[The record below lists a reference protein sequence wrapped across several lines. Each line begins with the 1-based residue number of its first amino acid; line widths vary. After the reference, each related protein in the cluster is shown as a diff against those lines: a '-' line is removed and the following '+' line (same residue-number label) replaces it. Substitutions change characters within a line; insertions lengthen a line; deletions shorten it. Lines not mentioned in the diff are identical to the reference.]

1 MAIVIDA
8 PKLLPIRITAL
19 TPKDVKNDYVYTY
32 NAEIDVTAQLH
43 SGTTGF
49 VAKQY
54 DGRDVKV
61 GDYIATTSQGRIL
74 KIASITNTGPTRVV
88 CVLMDEDQMN
98 AAVDPTQFGESSID
112 KDDGILFAV
121 KEGKPFIFPLPDVLP
136 GGLTNEFATQIFSR
150 FNYVSKARNIN
161 VEQQPHTFEIGE
173 TVLLTDNGWIP
184 ATTNPTG
191 VVVKTDDDSF
201 GVRLFGDKT
210 AVSLPG
216 DVGDVYYWD
225 DIDRMLTKTP
235 SSVNAVKLFQKID
248 SNEALLLGGV
258 GGGSGGSGG
267 GGAFS
272 GAFNDLTNV
281 PSTLAGYGITDAVLT
296 PANYTDLTNK
306 PNIPTDISDLT
317 DSTNLLSSGSN
328 FDGDYNSLT
337 NKPVLFSGNWSDIT
351 GTPALFTGNYND
363 LYNKPTI
370 PADLGDLTNNA
381 GYLKTITSSHVVTA
395 LGYTPQN
402 AATAF
407 GGSYTD
413 LTNKP
418 TDISDFTDNNG
429 LLGGG
434 GGATTIAALTDVD
447 TSGATAGQ
455 VLKYDGTKWVAA
467 ADATTGGG
475 GTDADTLDGFNST
488 YFLDYDNFTNTPTIP
503 ADITDLTDTTSL
515 LTHPT
520 YNITDDTT
528 LENVGLGDSTF
539 SNVTSATRGVA
550 LGRYALW
557 QLTEGSYNTGVGA
570 GALYS
575 TTTGQSNTGIGTGAL
590 DQNVSGNSNTALGVD
605 AGDTVT
611 GSGNVLLGFEAGKTQ
626 TAISNKLYIAN
637 STTNNLITGD
647 FSAGTV
653 TFNDAFTFPST
664 DGTANQI
671 LETDGAGNLSWV
683 NNSGGGGG
691 ATALG
696 GLNDVVSTAPTNGQV
711 LKWDSTNNTW
721 APADDATAG
730 IGGSSY
736 ATESYVDQKLVER
749 GMHFSGDYND
759 LTNAPTLFSG
769 NFTDLNGK
777 PTTIA
782 GYGITDVPASLVD
795 LAIQDGNA
803 GQVLT
808 TDGAGNFTFTSA
820 GAFNGDYNSL
830 INKPNLFSGDYNDL
844 ANKPYIPSI
853 AGLASTNYVDQKADY
868 GGDKNFLN
876 NVEFRDKIKQ
886 KASTANTTGERE
898 SLVMAIETTDDVE
911 TEVLFSDNTK
921 IEIADGTTAMVEMH
935 IVGSSSIGQ
944 YGVKLQAI
952 VHRAG
957 TNVFIIGSPARETLA
972 EYSTWTADLDV
983 NTTSLKVTVT
993 GSAAT
998 TVDWTVFTN
1007 IFSVIR

>member
-19 TPKDVKNDYVYTY
+19 TPKDVKNEYVYTY

-74 KIASITNTGPTRVV
+74 KISSITNTGPTRVV

-98 AAVDPTQFGESSID
+98 ASVDPTQFGESSID
-112 KDDGILFAV
+112 KDDGILFAI
-121 KEGKPFIFPLPDVLP
+121 KEGKPFIFPLPGVLP
-136 GGLTNEFATQIFSR
+136 GGLTKDFATQIFSR

-161 VEQQPHTFEIGE
+161 VEQQPHTFELGE
-173 TVLLTDNGWIP
+173 TVLLTDSGWIA

-191 VVVKTDDDSF
+191 VVVKADDDSF

-235 SSVNAVKLFQKID
+235 TSVNAVKLFQKID
-248 SNEALLLGGV
+248 SDEALLLGDVRGT
-258 GGGSGGSGG
+258 GGAGGGG

-306 PNIPTDISDLT
+306 PSIPTDVSDLT
-317 DSTNLLSSGSN
+317 DTTNLLSSGGA
-328 FDGDYNSLT
+328 FDGDYNNLT

-407 GGSYTD
+407 GGSYKD

-418 TDISDFTDNNG
+418 TIPADVSDLTDSNG

-434 GGATTIAALTDVD
+434 GATTLGALTDVD
-447 TSGATAGQ
+447 TTGATAGQ
-455 VLKYDGTKWVAA
+455 VLKFDGTEWVAA

-475 GTDADTLDGFNST
+475 GADADTLDGQDST
-488 YFLDYDNFTNTPTIP
+488 YYLDYANLTNKPTLFNGAYSSLSGLP
-503 ADITDLTDTTSL
+503 TMYTNAD
-515 LTHPT
+515 
-520 YNITDDTT
+520 
-528 LENVGLGDSTF
+528 
-539 SNVTSATRGVA
+539 
-550 LGRYALW
+550 
-557 QLTEGSYNTGVGA
+557 
-570 GALYS
+570 
-575 TTTGQSNTGIGTGAL
+575 
-590 DQNVSGNSNTALGVD
+590 VD
-605 AGDTVT
+605 AHLNQTNPT
-611 GSGNVLLGFEAGKTQ
+611 SGYV
-626 TAISNKLYIAN
+626 
-637 STTNNLITGD
+637 
-647 FSAGTV
+647 
-653 TFNDAFTFPST
+653 
-664 DGTANQI
+664 
-671 LETDGAGNLSWV
+671 LSWNGSDYTWV
-683 NNSGGGGG
+683 ANAGGGGGGG

-696 GLNDVVSTAPTNGQV
+696 GLTDVVGTAPTNGQV
-711 LKWDSTNNTW
+711 LKWDSGNNTW

-749 GMHFSGDYND
+749 GNHFSGDYND
-759 LTNAPTLFSG
+759 LTNLPTLFSG

-777 PTTIA
+777 PTTVA
-782 GYGITDVPASLVD
+782 GYGITDVPAALTD
-795 LAIQDGNA
+795 LAIADGNS

-830 INKPNLFSGDYNDL
+830 VNRPSLFSGNYLDL
-844 ANKPYIPSI
+844 TNKPYIPSI

-868 GGDKNFLN
+868 GGDKNFLD

-886 KASTANTTGERE
+886 KASTADTTGERE
-898 SLVMAIETTDDVE
+898 SLVMAIQTADDVE

-972 EYSTWTADLDV
+972 EYSTWTADLNV

>member
-32 NAEIDVTAQLH
+32 DAEIDVTSQLH

-74 KIASITNTGPTRVV
+74 KISSITNTGPTRVV
-88 CVLMDEDQMN
+88 CVLIDEDQMN
-98 AAVDPTQFGESSID
+98 ASVDPTQFGESSID
-112 KDDGILFAV
+112 KDDGILFAI
-121 KEGKPFIFPLPDVLP
+121 KEGKPFIFPLPTILP
-136 GGLTNEFATQIFSR
+136 GGLTKDFATQIFSR

-173 TVLLTDNGWIP
+173 TVLLTDTGWIP

-191 VVVKTDDDSF
+191 VVVKADDDSF

-235 SSVNAVKLFQKID
+235 TSANAVKLFQKID
-248 SNEALLLGGV
+248 SNEALLLGDVRGT
-258 GGGSGGSGG
+258 GGAGGGG

-272 GAFNDLTNV
+272 GAFNDLTNL
-281 PSTLAGYGITDAVLT
+281 PSTLAGYGITDAVLS
-296 PANYTDLTNK
+296 PANYTELTNK
-306 PNIPTDISDLT
+306 PNIPTDVSDLT
-317 DSTNLLSSGSN
+317 DTTNLLSSGSN

-351 GTPALFTGNYND
+351 GTPALFSGNYND
-363 LYNKPTI
+363 LYNRPTI
-370 PADLGDLTNNA
+370 PQDLGDLTNNA

-418 TDISDFTDNNG
+418 TIPADVSDLTDSNG

-434 GGATTIAALTDVD
+434 GGGATTLAALTDVD
-447 TSGATAGQ
+447 TTGATAGQ
-455 VLKYDGTKWVAA
+455 VLKFDGTEWVAA

-475 GTDADTLDGFNST
+475 GTDADTLDGFDST
-488 YFLDYDNFTNTPTIP
+488 HYLDYANLTNKPTLFNGQYSSLTGLPTIP
-503 ADITDLTDTTSL
+503 TDLSDLTDTTNL
-515 LTHPT
+515 L
-520 YNITDDTT
+520 
-528 LENVGLGDSTF
+528 V
-539 SNVTSATRGVA
+539 SAYTNSDVDA
-550 LGRYALW
+550 HL
-557 QLTEGSYNTGVGA
+557 NT
-570 GALYS
+570 
-575 TTTGQSNTGIGTGAL
+575 
-590 DQNVSGNSNTALGVD
+590 NTAANNQVLSWN
-605 AGDTVT
+605 
-611 GSGNVLLGFEAGKTQ
+611 GSDYT
-626 TAISNKLYIAN
+626 
-637 STTNNLITGD
+637 
-647 FSAGTV
+647 
-653 TFNDAFTFPST
+653 
-664 DGTANQI
+664 
-671 LETDGAGNLSWV
+671 WV

-696 GLNDVVSTAPTNGQV
+696 GLSDVVSTSPTNGQV
-711 LKWDSTNNTW
+711 LKWDDANSTW

-736 ATESYVDQKLVER
+736 ATEAYVDQKLVER
-749 GMHFSGDYND
+749 GDHFSGDYND
-759 LTNAPTLFSG
+759 LTNTPTLFSG

-782 GYGITDVPASLVD
+782 GYGITDVPQSLVD
-795 LAIQDGNA
+795 LAIADGNA

-830 INKPNLFSGDYNDL
+830 INKPNLFSGSYNDL
-844 ANKPYIPSI
+844 SNKPYIPSI

-868 GGDKNFLN
+868 GGDKNFLDS
-876 NVEFRDKIKQ
+876 VEFRDKIKQ

>member
-32 NAEIDVTAQLH
+32 NAELDVTAQLH

-74 KIASITNTGPTRVV
+74 KISSITNTGPTRVV
-88 CVLMDEDQMN
+88 CVLLDEDQMN
-98 AAVDPTQFGESSID
+98 ASVDPTQFGESSID
-112 KDDGILFAV
+112 KDDGILFAI
-121 KEGKPFIFPLPDVLP
+121 KEGKPFIFPLPGVLP
-136 GGLTNEFATQIFSR
+136 GGLTKDFATQIFSR

-161 VEQQPHTFEIGE
+161 VEQQPHTFKLGE
-173 TVLLTDNGWIP
+173 TVLLTDSGWIA

-191 VVVKTDDDSF
+191 VVVKADDDSF

-235 SSVNAVKLFQKID
+235 TSVNAVKLFQKID
-248 SNEALLLGGV
+248 ADEALLLGDVRGT
-258 GGGSGGSGG
+258 GGGGGGG

-306 PNIPTDISDLT
+306 PSIPTDVSDLT
-317 DSTNLLSSGSN
+317 DTTNLLSSGGA
-328 FDGDYNSLT
+328 FDGDYNNLT

-418 TDISDFTDNNG
+418 TIPADVSDLTDSNG

-434 GGATTIAALTDVD
+434 GATTLGALTDVD
-447 TSGATAGQ
+447 TTGATAGQ
-455 VLKYDGTKWVAA
+455 VLKFDGTEWVAA

-475 GTDADTLDGFNST
+475 GADADTLDGQDST
-488 YFLDYDNFTNTPTIP
+488 YYLDYANLTNKPTLFNGAYSSLSGLP
-503 ADITDLTDTTSL
+503 TMYTNAD
-515 LTHPT
+515 
-520 YNITDDTT
+520 
-528 LENVGLGDSTF
+528 
-539 SNVTSATRGVA
+539 
-550 LGRYALW
+550 
-557 QLTEGSYNTGVGA
+557 
-570 GALYS
+570 
-575 TTTGQSNTGIGTGAL
+575 
-590 DQNVSGNSNTALGVD
+590 VD
-605 AGDTVT
+605 AHLNQTNPT
-611 GSGNVLLGFEAGKTQ
+611 SGYV
-626 TAISNKLYIAN
+626 
-637 STTNNLITGD
+637 
-647 FSAGTV
+647 
-653 TFNDAFTFPST
+653 
-664 DGTANQI
+664 
-671 LETDGAGNLSWV
+671 LSWNGSDYTWV
-683 NNSGGGGG
+683 ANAGGGGGGG

-696 GLNDVVSTAPTNGQV
+696 GLTDVVGTAPTNGQV
-711 LKWDSTNNTW
+711 LKWDSGNNTW

-749 GMHFSGDYND
+749 GNHFSGDYND
-759 LTNAPTLFSG
+759 LTNLPTLFSG

-777 PTTIA
+777 PTTVA
-782 GYGITDVPASLVD
+782 GYGITDVPAALTD
-795 LAIQDGNA
+795 LAIADGNS

-830 INKPNLFSGDYNDL
+830 VNRPSLFSGNYLDL
-844 ANKPYIPSI
+844 TNKPYIPSI

-868 GGDKNFLN
+868 GGDKNFLD

-886 KASTANTTGERE
+886 KASTADTTGERE
-898 SLVMAIETTDDVE
+898 SLVMAIQTSDDTE

-957 TNVFIIGSPARETLA
+957 PNVFIIGSPARETLA
-972 EYSTWTADLDV
+972 EYSTWTADLGV

-998 TVDWTVFTN
+998 TVDWTVFTS

>member
-1 MAIVIDA
+1 
-8 PKLLPIRITAL
+8 
-19 TPKDVKNDYVYTY
+19 
-32 NAEIDVTAQLH
+32 
-43 SGTTGF
+43 
-49 VAKQY
+49 
-54 DGRDVKV
+54 
-61 GDYIATTSQGRIL
+61 
-74 KIASITNTGPTRVV
+74 
-88 CVLMDEDQMN
+88 MN

-112 KDDGILFAV
+112 KDNGILFAV

-136 GGLTNEFATQIFSR
+136 GGLTNEFAIQIFSR

-161 VEQQPHTFEIGE
+161 VEQQPHTFEVGE
-173 TVLLTDNGWIP
+173 TVLLTDTGWIP

-210 AVSLPG
+210 TVQLPG

-225 DIDRMLTKTP
+225 EVDRMLTKTP
-235 SSVNAVKLFQKID
+235 TSQNAVKLFQKID

-258 GGGSGGSGG
+258 GGGSGG
-267 GGAFS
+267 GGAGNFS
-272 GAFNDLTNV
+272 GAFNDLTNL
-281 PSTLAGYGITDAVLT
+281 PSTLAGYGITDAVIS
-296 PANYTDLTNK
+296 PADYGQLTNR
-306 PNIPTDISDLT
+306 PNIPTDISDLA

-328 FDGDYNSLT
+328 FDGDYNNLT
-337 NKPVLFSGNWSDIT
+337 NKPTLFSGNWSDIT

-370 PADLGDLTNNA
+370 PQDLGDLTNNA
-381 GYLKTITSSHVVTA
+381 GYLKTITSSNVTTA

-418 TDISDFTDNNG
+418 NIPADVSDLTDSNG

-434 GGATTIAALTDVD
+434 GGATTIDALTDVD
-447 TSGATAGQ
+447 VSGASAGQ
-455 VLKYDGTKWVAA
+455 VLKYDGSKWVPA
-467 ADATTGGG
+467 ADSTTGGG

-488 YFLDYDNFTNTPTIP
+488 YFLDYTNFTNTPTIP
-503 ADITDLTDTTSL
+503 TDVSDLTDTTNL
-515 LTHPT
+515 L
-520 YNITDDTT
+520 
-528 LENVGLGDSTF
+528 
-539 SNVTSATRGVA
+539 
-550 LGRYALW
+550 
-557 QLTEGSYNTGVGA
+557 
-570 GALYS
+570 
-575 TTTGQSNTGIGTGAL
+575 
-590 DQNVSGNSNTALGVD
+590 SG
-605 AGDTVT
+605 
-611 GSGNVLLGFEAGKTQ
+611 
-626 TAISNKLYIAN
+626 
-637 STTNNLITGD
+637 
-647 FSAGTV
+647 
-653 TFNDAFTFPST
+653 
-664 DGTANQI
+664 
-671 LETDGAGNLSWV
+671 
-683 NNSGGGGG
+683 GGGGG

-696 GLNDVVSTAPTNGQV
+696 GLTDVVNTAPTNGQV
-711 LKWDSTNNTW
+711 LKWDSANSTW

-736 ATESYVDQKLVER
+736 ATEAYVDQKLVER
-749 GMHFSGDYND
+749 GPHFSGDYND
-759 LTNAPTLFSG
+759 LTNTPTLFSG

-795 LAIQDGNA
+795 LAIADGNA

-808 TDGAGNFTFTSA
+808 TDGNGNFTFTSA
-820 GAFNGDYNSL
+820 GAFNGDYNAL

-844 ANKPYIPSI
+844 ANRPYIPSI

-972 EYSTWTADLDV
+972 EYSTWNADLDV

>member
-74 KIASITNTGPTRVV
+74 KISSITNTGPTRVV

-98 AAVDPTQFGESSID
+98 ASVDPTQFGESSID
-112 KDDGILFAV
+112 KDDGILFAI
-121 KEGKPFIFPLPDVLP
+121 KEGKPFIFPLPGVLP
-136 GGLTNEFATQIFSR
+136 GGLTRDFATQIFSR

-161 VEQQPHTFEIGE
+161 VEQQPHTFELGE
-173 TVLLTDNGWIP
+173 TVLLTDSGWIA

-191 VVVKTDDDSF
+191 VVVKADDDSF

-235 SSVNAVKLFQKID
+235 TSANAVKLFQKID
-248 SNEALLLGGV
+248 SDEALLLGDVRGT
-258 GGGSGGSGG
+258 GGAGGGG

-306 PNIPTDISDLT
+306 PSIPTDVSDLT
-317 DSTNLLSSGSN
+317 DTGSLLGGGGTPFSGVYA
-328 FDGDYNSLT
+328 DLT
-337 NKPVLFSGNWSDIT
+337 SKPVLFSGNYNDLASK
-351 GTPALFTGNYND
+351 PVLFTGNYND

-381 GYLKTITSSHVVTA
+381 GYLKTITSSHIVTA

-407 GGSYTD
+407 GGSYTN

-418 TDISDFTDNNG
+418 TIPADVSDLTDSNG

-434 GGATTIAALTDVD
+434 GATTLGALTDVD
-447 TSGATAGQ
+447 TTGATAGQ
-455 VLKYDGTKWVAA
+455 VLKFDGAEWVAA

-475 GTDADTLDGFNST
+475 GTDADTLDGFDSS
-488 YFLDYDNFTNTPTIP
+488 YYLDYANLTNKPTLFYGYYTNLTNKPTLFDGQYSSLTGLPTIP
-503 ADITDLTDTTSL
+503 SAYTNAD
-515 LTHPT
+515 
-520 YNITDDTT
+520 
-528 LENVGLGDSTF
+528 
-539 SNVTSATRGVA
+539 
-550 LGRYALW
+550 
-557 QLTEGSYNTGVGA
+557 
-570 GALYS
+570 
-575 TTTGQSNTGIGTGAL
+575 
-590 DQNVSGNSNTALGVD
+590 VD
-605 AGDTVT
+605 AHLNQTNPT
-611 GSGNVLLGFEAGKTQ
+611 SGYV
-626 TAISNKLYIAN
+626 
-637 STTNNLITGD
+637 
-647 FSAGTV
+647 
-653 TFNDAFTFPST
+653 
-664 DGTANQI
+664 
-671 LETDGAGNLSWV
+671 LSWNGSDYTWV
-683 NNSGGGGG
+683 ANAGGGGGG
-691 ATALG
+691 ATALS
-696 GLNDVVSTAPTNGQV
+696 GLTDVVSTAPTNGQV
-711 LKWDSTNNTW
+711 LKWDNANNTW

-759 LTNAPTLFSG
+759 LTNSPTLFSG

-782 GYGITDVPASLVD
+782 GYGITDVPQSLID
-795 LAIQDGNA
+795 LAIADGNA

-830 INKPNLFSGDYNDL
+830 INRPSLFSGNYLDL
-844 ANKPYIPSI
+844 SNKPYIPSI
-853 AGLASTNYVDQKADY
+853 AGLASTNYVDTKADY

-886 KASTANTTGERE
+886 KASTADTTGERE
-898 SLVMAIETTDDVE
+898 SLVMAIQTADDVE

>member
-54 DGRDVKV
+54 DGRDVRV

-210 AVSLPG
+210 AVQLPG

-225 DIDRMLTKTP
+225 EVDRMLTKTP
-235 SSVNAVKLFQKID
+235 SSANAVKLFQKID

-258 GGGSGGSGG
+258 GGGSGGG
-267 GGAFS
+267 GGAGNFS
-272 GAFNDLTNV
+272 GAFNDLTNL

-296 PANYTDLTNK
+296 PANYTELTNK
-306 PNIPTDISDLT
+306 PNIPTDVSDLT
-317 DSTNLLSSGSN
+317 DSSNLLSSGGN
-328 FDGDYNSLT
+328 FDGDYNNLT

-370 PADLGDLTNNA
+370 PQDLGDLTNNA
-381 GYLKTITSSHVVTA
+381 GYLKTITSSHVVSA
-395 LGYTPQN
+395 LGFTPQN

-418 TDISDFTDNNG
+418 TIPADVSDLTDSNG

-434 GGATTIAALTDVD
+434 GGGATTLDALTDVD
-447 TSGATAGQ
+447 TTGATAGQ

-475 GTDADTLDGFNST
+475 GTDADTLDGFDST
-488 YFLDYDNFTNTPTIP
+488 YYLDYANFTNKPTLFDGQYSSLTGLPTIP
-503 ADITDLTDTTSL
+503 TDLSDLTDTTNL
-515 LTHPT
+515 L
-520 YNITDDTT
+520 
-528 LENVGLGDSTF
+528 
-539 SNVTSATRGVA
+539 
-550 LGRYALW
+550 
-557 QLTEGSYNTGVGA
+557 
-570 GALYS
+570 
-575 TTTGQSNTGIGTGAL
+575 
-590 DQNVSGNSNTALGVD
+590 VSGYTDSDVDAHLNTNTAANNQVLSWN
-605 AGDTVT
+605 
-611 GSGNVLLGFEAGKTQ
+611 GSDYT
-626 TAISNKLYIAN
+626 
-637 STTNNLITGD
+637 
-647 FSAGTV
+647 
-653 TFNDAFTFPST
+653 
-664 DGTANQI
+664 
-671 LETDGAGNLSWV
+671 WV

-711 LKWDSTNNTW
+711 LKWDSANSTW

-795 LAIQDGNA
+795 LAIADGNA

-868 GGDKNFLN
+868 GGNKNFLN

-935 IVGSSSIGQ
+935 IIGSSSIGQ
-944 YGVKLQAI
+944 FGVKLQAI

-957 TNVFIIGSPARETLA
+957 TNVFIIGGVPRETLA

>member
-8 PKLLPIRITAL
+8 PKLLPIRITTL

-54 DGRDVKV
+54 DGRDVNV

-173 TVLLTDNGWIP
+173 TVLLTDTGWIP

-191 VVVKTDDDSF
+191 VVVKSDDDSF

-210 AVSLPG
+210 AVQLPG

-225 DIDRMLTKTP
+225 EVDRMLTKTP
-235 SSVNAVKLFQKID
+235 TSANAVKLFQKID

-258 GGGSGGSGG
+258 GGGSGGGG
-267 GGAFS
+267 VGNFS
-272 GAFNDLTNV
+272 GAFNDLTNL
-281 PSTLAGYGITDAVLT
+281 PSTLAGYGITDAVLS
-296 PANYTDLTNK
+296 PANYTELTNK
-306 PNIPTDISDLT
+306 PNIPTDVSDLT
-317 DSTNLLSSGSN
+317 DSTNLLSSGGN
-328 FDGDYNSLT
+328 FDGDYNNLT
-337 NKPVLFSGNWSDIT
+337 NKPALFSGNWSDIT

-381 GYLKTITSSHVVTA
+381 GYLKTITSSHVVSA

-407 GGSYTD
+407 SGSYTD

-429 LLGGG
+429 LLGSG
-434 GGATTIAALTDVD
+434 GGATTLGALTDVD

-455 VLKYDGTKWVAA
+455 VLKFDGTEWVAA
-467 ADATTGGG
+467 NDATTGGS
-475 GTDADTLDGFNST
+475 GTDADTLDGFDSS
-488 YFLDYDNFTNTPTIP
+488 YYLDYANFTNTPTIP
-503 ADITDLTDTTSL
+503 TDVSDLTDTTNL
-515 LTHPT
+515 L
-520 YNITDDTT
+520 
-528 LENVGLGDSTF
+528 S
-539 SNVTSATRGVA
+539 
-550 LGRYALW
+550 
-557 QLTEGSYNTGVGA
+557 
-570 GALYS
+570 
-575 TTTGQSNTGIGTGAL
+575 
-590 DQNVSGNSNTALGVD
+590 
-605 AGDTVT
+605 
-611 GSGNVLLGFEAGKTQ
+611 
-626 TAISNKLYIAN
+626 
-637 STTNNLITGD
+637 
-647 FSAGTV
+647 
-653 TFNDAFTFPST
+653 
-664 DGTANQI
+664 
-671 LETDGAGNLSWV
+671 
-683 NNSGGGGG
+683 GGGG

-696 GLNDVVSTAPTNGQV
+696 GLTDVVNTAPTNGQV

-736 ATESYVDQKLVER
+736 ATEAYVDQKLVER
-749 GMHFSGDYND
+749 GHHFSGDYND
-759 LTNAPTLFSG
+759 LTNSPTLFSG
-769 NFTDLNGK
+769 NFADLNGK

-795 LAIQDGNA
+795 LAIADGNA

-808 TDGAGNFTFTSA
+808 TDGNGNFTFTSA
-820 GAFNGDYNSL
+820 GAFNGDYNAL

-844 ANKPYIPSI
+844 SNKPYIPSI

-868 GGDKNFLN
+868 GGDKNFLDS
-876 NVEFRDKIKQ
+876 VEFRDKIKQ

-935 IVGSSSIGQ
+935 IIGSSSIGQ
-944 YGVKLQAI
+944 FGVKLQAI

-957 TNVFIIGSPARETLA
+957 TNVFIIGGVARETLA

>member
-54 DGRDVKV
+54 DGRDVRV

-150 FNYVSKARNIN
+150 FNYVSKERNIN

-210 AVSLPG
+210 AVQLPG

-225 DIDRMLTKTP
+225 EVDRMLTKTP
-235 SSVNAVKLFQKID
+235 SSANAVKLFQKID

-258 GGGSGGSGG
+258 GGGSGGGG
-267 GGAFS
+267 GVGNFS
-272 GAFNDLTNV
+272 GAFNDLTNL
-281 PSTLAGYGITDAVLT
+281 PSTLSGYGITDAVLT
-296 PANYTDLTNK
+296 PANYTELTNK
-306 PNIPTDISDLT
+306 PNIPTDVSDLT
-317 DSTNLLSSGSN
+317 DSSNLLSSGGN
-328 FDGDYNSLT
+328 FDGDYNNLT

-370 PADLGDLTNNA
+370 PQDLGDLTNNA
-381 GYLKTITSSHVVTA
+381 GYLKTITSSHVVSA
-395 LGYTPQN
+395 LGFTPQN

-418 TDISDFTDNNG
+418 TIPADVSDLTDSNG

-434 GGATTIAALTDVD
+434 GGGATTLDALTDVD
-447 TSGATAGQ
+447 TTGATAGQ

-475 GTDADTLDGFNST
+475 GTDADTLDGFDST
-488 YFLDYDNFTNTPTIP
+488 YYLDYANFTNKPTLFSGVYSDLTGIPTIP
-503 ADITDLTDTTSL
+503 TDLSDLTDTTNL
-515 LTHPT
+515 L
-520 YNITDDTT
+520 
-528 LENVGLGDSTF
+528 
-539 SNVTSATRGVA
+539 
-550 LGRYALW
+550 
-557 QLTEGSYNTGVGA
+557 
-570 GALYS
+570 
-575 TTTGQSNTGIGTGAL
+575 
-590 DQNVSGNSNTALGVD
+590 VSGYTNSDVDAHLNTNTAANNQVLSWN
-605 AGDTVT
+605 
-611 GSGNVLLGFEAGKTQ
+611 GSDYT
-626 TAISNKLYIAN
+626 
-637 STTNNLITGD
+637 
-647 FSAGTV
+647 
-653 TFNDAFTFPST
+653 
-664 DGTANQI
+664 
-671 LETDGAGNLSWV
+671 WV

-749 GMHFSGDYND
+749 GNHFSGDYND

-795 LAIQDGNA
+795 LAIADGNA

-853 AGLASTNYVDQKADY
+853 AGLATTNYVDQKADY
-868 GGDKNFLN
+868 GGNKNFLN

-935 IVGSSSIGQ
+935 IIGSSSIGQ
-944 YGVKLQAI
+944 FGVKLQAI

-957 TNVFIIGSPARETLA
+957 TNVFIIGGVARETLA

>member
-1 MAIVIDA
+1 
-8 PKLLPIRITAL
+8 
-19 TPKDVKNDYVYTY
+19 
-32 NAEIDVTAQLH
+32 
-43 SGTTGF
+43 
-49 VAKQY
+49 
-54 DGRDVKV
+54 
-61 GDYIATTSQGRIL
+61 
-74 KIASITNTGPTRVV
+74 
-88 CVLMDEDQMN
+88 
-98 AAVDPTQFGESSID
+98 
-112 KDDGILFAV
+112 
-121 KEGKPFIFPLPDVLP
+121 
-136 GGLTNEFATQIFSR
+136 
-150 FNYVSKARNIN
+150 
-161 VEQQPHTFEIGE
+161 
-173 TVLLTDNGWIP
+173 
-184 ATTNPTG
+184 
-191 VVVKTDDDSF
+191 
-201 GVRLFGDKT
+201 
-210 AVSLPG
+210 
-216 DVGDVYYWD
+216 
-225 DIDRMLTKTP
+225 ML
-235 SSVNAVKLFQKID
+235 
-248 SNEALLLGGV
+248 
-258 GGGSGGSGG
+258 GG
-267 GGAFS
+267 GGTPFS
-272 GAFNDLTNV
+272 GVYADLT
-281 PSTLAGYGITDAVLT
+281 S
-296 PANYTDLTNK
+296 
-306 PNIPTDISDLT
+306 
-317 DSTNLLSSGSN
+317 
-328 FDGDYNSLT
+328 
-337 NKPVLFSGNWSDIT
+337 KPVLFSGNYNDLASK
-351 GTPALFTGNYND
+351 PVLFTGNYND

-418 TDISDFTDNNG
+418 NIPADVSDLTDSNG

-434 GGATTIAALTDVD
+434 GATTLGALTDVD
-447 TSGATAGQ
+447 TTGATAGQ
-455 VLKYDGTKWVAA
+455 VLKFDGTEWVAA

-475 GTDADTLDGFNST
+475 GTDADTLDGFDSS
-488 YFLDYDNFTNTPTIP
+488 YYLDYANLTNKPTLFDGDYTNLTNKPTLFDGQYSSLTGLPTIP
-503 ADITDLTDTTSL
+503 SAYTNAD
-515 LTHPT
+515 
-520 YNITDDTT
+520 
-528 LENVGLGDSTF
+528 
-539 SNVTSATRGVA
+539 
-550 LGRYALW
+550 
-557 QLTEGSYNTGVGA
+557 
-570 GALYS
+570 
-575 TTTGQSNTGIGTGAL
+575 
-590 DQNVSGNSNTALGVD
+590 VD
-605 AGDTVT
+605 AHLNQTNPT
-611 GSGNVLLGFEAGKTQ
+611 SGYV
-626 TAISNKLYIAN
+626 
-637 STTNNLITGD
+637 
-647 FSAGTV
+647 
-653 TFNDAFTFPST
+653 
-664 DGTANQI
+664 
-671 LETDGAGNLSWV
+671 LSWNGSDYTWV
-683 NNSGGGGG
+683 ANASGGGGGG
-691 ATALG
+691 ATALS
-696 GLNDVVSTAPTNGQV
+696 GLTDVVSTAPTNGQV
-711 LKWDSTNNTW
+711 LKWDNANNTW

-759 LTNAPTLFSG
+759 LTNSPTLFSG

-782 GYGITDVPASLVD
+782 GYGITDVPQSLID
-795 LAIQDGNA
+795 LAIADGNA

-830 INKPNLFSGDYNDL
+830 INRPSLFSGNYLDL
-844 ANKPYIPSI
+844 SNKPYIPSI
-853 AGLASTNYVDQKADY
+853 AGLASTNYVDTKADY

-886 KASTANTTGERE
+886 KASTADTTGERE
-898 SLVMAIETTDDVE
+898 SLVMAIQTADDVE

>member
-8 PKLLPIRITAL
+8 PKLLPIRITTL

-74 KIASITNTGPTRVV
+74 KISSITNTGPTRVV

-98 AAVDPTQFGESSID
+98 ASVDPTQFGESSID
-112 KDDGILFAV
+112 ADDGILFAI
-121 KEGKPFIFPLPDVLP
+121 KEGKPFIFPLPTILP
-136 GGLTNEFATQIFSR
+136 GGLTKDFATQIFSR

-173 TVLLTDNGWIP
+173 TVLLTDTGWIP

-191 VVVKTDDDSF
+191 VVVKVDDDSF

-225 DIDRMLTKTP
+225 DMDRMLTKTP
-235 SSVNAVKLFQKID
+235 TSANAVKLFQKID
-248 SNEALLLGGV
+248 SSEALLLGDVRGT
-258 GGGSGGSGG
+258 GSGG

-281 PSTLAGYGITDAVLT
+281 PTTLAGYGITDAVLS
-296 PANYTDLTNK
+296 PANYTELTNK
-306 PNIPTDISDLT
+306 PNIPTDVSDLT
-317 DSTNLLSSGSN
+317 DSTNLLNGGTPFS
-328 FDGDYNSLT
+328 GDYNDLT
-337 NKPVLFSGNWSDIT
+337 NKPVLFSGNWNDIT
-351 GTPALFTGNYND
+351 GTPALFSGNYND

-370 PADLGDLTNNA
+370 PQDLGDLTNNA

-418 TDISDFTDNNG
+418 TIPADVSDLTDSNG

-434 GGATTIAALTDVD
+434 GATTLAALTDVD
-447 TSGATAGQ
+447 TTGATAGQ
-455 VLKYDGTKWVAA
+455 VLKFDGTEWVAA
-467 ADATTGGG
+467 ADATSGGG
-475 GTDADTLDGFNST
+475 GTDADTLDGFDST
-488 YFLDYDNFTNTPTIP
+488 YYLDYTNLTNKPTLFNGQYSSLTGLPTIP
-503 ADITDLTDTTSL
+503 TDLSDLTDTTNL
-515 LTHPT
+515 L
-520 YNITDDTT
+520 
-528 LENVGLGDSTF
+528 V
-539 SNVTSATRGVA
+539 SAYTNSDVDA
-550 LGRYALW
+550 HL
-557 QLTEGSYNTGVGA
+557 N
-570 GALYS
+570 
-575 TTTGQSNTGIGTGAL
+575 QSNPT
-590 DQNVSGNSNTALGVD
+590 SGHV
-605 AGDTVT
+605 
-611 GSGNVLLGFEAGKTQ
+611 
-626 TAISNKLYIAN
+626 
-637 STTNNLITGD
+637 
-647 FSAGTV
+647 
-653 TFNDAFTFPST
+653 
-664 DGTANQI
+664 
-671 LETDGAGNLSWV
+671 LSWNGSDYAWV
-683 NNSGGGGG
+683 AQSSGGGG
-691 ATALG
+691 ATALS
-696 GLNDVVSTAPTNGQV
+696 GLTDVVSTAPTNGQV
-711 LKWDSTNNTW
+711 LKWDNANSTW

-749 GMHFSGDYND
+749 GPHFSGDYND
-759 LTNAPTLFSG
+759 LTNTPTLFSG
-769 NFTDLNGK
+769 NFADLNGT
-777 PTTIA
+777 PTTIS
-782 GYGITDVPASLVD
+782 GYGITDVPASLID
-795 LAIQDGNA
+795 LAIADGNA

-808 TDGAGNFTFTSA
+808 TDGNGNFTFTSA

-844 ANKPYIPSI
+844 SNKPYVPSI

-868 GGDKNFLN
+868 GGDKNFLD

-898 SLVMAIETTDDVE
+898 SLVMAIETTDAVE

>member
-32 NAEIDVTAQLH
+32 NAELDVTAQLH

-74 KIASITNTGPTRVV
+74 KISSITNTGPTRVV

-98 AAVDPTQFGESSID
+98 ASVDPTQFGESSID
-112 KDDGILFAV
+112 ADDGILFAI
-121 KEGKPFIFPLPDVLP
+121 KEGKPFIFPLPTILP
-136 GGLTNEFATQIFSR
+136 GGLTKDFATQIFSR

-161 VEQQPHTFEIGE
+161 VEQQIHTFELGE
-173 TVLLTDNGWIP
+173 TVLLTASGWIA

-191 VVVKTDDDSF
+191 VVVKADDDSF

-235 SSVNAVKLFQKID
+235 TSANAVKLFQKID
-248 SNEALLLGGV
+248 SDEALLLGDVRGT
-258 GGGSGGSGG
+258 GGAGGGG

-306 PNIPTDISDLT
+306 PSIPTDVSDLT
-317 DSTNLLSSGSN
+317 DTTNLLSSGGA
-328 FDGDYNSLT
+328 FDGDYNNLT

-418 TDISDFTDNNG
+418 TIPADVSDLTDSNG

-434 GGATTIAALTDVD
+434 GATTLGALTDVD
-447 TSGATAGQ
+447 TTGATAGQ
-455 VLKYDGTKWVAA
+455 VLKFDGTEWVAA

-475 GTDADTLDGFNST
+475 GSDADTLDGFNST
-488 YFLDYDNFTNTPTIP
+488 YFLDYANLTNKPTLFNGAYSSLSGLP
-503 ADITDLTDTTSL
+503 TMYTNAD
-515 LTHPT
+515 
-520 YNITDDTT
+520 
-528 LENVGLGDSTF
+528 
-539 SNVTSATRGVA
+539 
-550 LGRYALW
+550 
-557 QLTEGSYNTGVGA
+557 
-570 GALYS
+570 
-575 TTTGQSNTGIGTGAL
+575 
-590 DQNVSGNSNTALGVD
+590 VD
-605 AGDTVT
+605 AHLNQTNPT
-611 GSGNVLLGFEAGKTQ
+611 SGYV
-626 TAISNKLYIAN
+626 
-637 STTNNLITGD
+637 
-647 FSAGTV
+647 
-653 TFNDAFTFPST
+653 
-664 DGTANQI
+664 
-671 LETDGAGNLSWV
+671 LSWNGSDYTWV
-683 NNSGGGGG
+683 ANAGGGGGGG

-696 GLNDVVSTAPTNGQV
+696 GLTDVVSTAPTNGQV
-711 LKWDSTNNTW
+711 LKWDSGNNTW

-749 GMHFSGDYND
+749 GNHFSGDYND

-795 LAIQDGNA
+795 LAIADGNA

-853 AGLASTNYVDQKADY
+853 AGLATTNYVDQKADY
-868 GGDKNFLN
+868 GGNKNFLN

-921 IEIADGTTAMVEMH
+921 IEITDGTTAMVEMH
-935 IVGSSSIGQ
+935 IIGSSSIGQ
-944 YGVKLQAI
+944 FGVKLQAI

-957 TNVFIIGSPARETLA
+957 TNVFIIGGVARETLA

>member
-32 NAEIDVTAQLH
+32 NAELDVTAQLH

-74 KIASITNTGPTRVV
+74 KISSITNTGPTRVV
-88 CVLMDEDQMN
+88 CVLLDEDQMN
-98 AAVDPTQFGESSID
+98 ASVDPTQFGESSID
-112 KDDGILFAV
+112 KDDGILFAI
-121 KEGKPFIFPLPDVLP
+121 KEGKPFIFPLPGVLP
-136 GGLTNEFATQIFSR
+136 GGLTKDFATQIFSR

-161 VEQQPHTFEIGE
+161 VEQQPHTFELGE
-173 TVLLTDNGWIP
+173 TVLLTDSGWIA

-191 VVVKTDDDSF
+191 VVVKADDDSF

-235 SSVNAVKLFQKID
+235 TSVNAVKLFQKID
-248 SNEALLLGGV
+248 ADEALLLGDVRGT
-258 GGGSGGSGG
+258 GGGGGGG

-306 PNIPTDISDLT
+306 PSIPTDVSDLT
-317 DSTNLLSSGSN
+317 DTTNLLSSGGA
-328 FDGDYNSLT
+328 FDGDYNNLT

-418 TDISDFTDNNG
+418 TIPADVSDLTDSNG

-434 GGATTIAALTDVD
+434 GATTLGALTDVD
-447 TSGATAGQ
+447 TTGATAGQ
-455 VLKYDGTKWVAA
+455 VLKFDGTEWVAA

-475 GTDADTLDGFNST
+475 GADADTLDGQDST
-488 YFLDYDNFTNTPTIP
+488 YYLDYANLTNKPTLFNGAYSSLSGLP
-503 ADITDLTDTTSL
+503 TMYTNAD
-515 LTHPT
+515 
-520 YNITDDTT
+520 
-528 LENVGLGDSTF
+528 
-539 SNVTSATRGVA
+539 
-550 LGRYALW
+550 
-557 QLTEGSYNTGVGA
+557 
-570 GALYS
+570 
-575 TTTGQSNTGIGTGAL
+575 
-590 DQNVSGNSNTALGVD
+590 VD
-605 AGDTVT
+605 AHLNQTNPT
-611 GSGNVLLGFEAGKTQ
+611 SGYV
-626 TAISNKLYIAN
+626 
-637 STTNNLITGD
+637 
-647 FSAGTV
+647 
-653 TFNDAFTFPST
+653 
-664 DGTANQI
+664 
-671 LETDGAGNLSWV
+671 LSWNGSDYTWV
-683 NNSGGGGG
+683 ANASGGGGGG
-691 ATALG
+691 ATALS
-696 GLNDVVSTAPTNGQV
+696 GLTDVVSTAPTNGQV
-711 LKWDSTNNTW
+711 LKWDNANNTW

-749 GMHFSGDYND
+749 GNHFSGDYND
-759 LTNAPTLFSG
+759 LTNLPTLFSG

-777 PTTIA
+777 PTTVA
-782 GYGITDVPASLVD
+782 GYGITDVPAALTD
-795 LAIQDGNA
+795 LAIADGNS

-830 INKPNLFSGDYNDL
+830 VNRPSLFSGNYLDL
-844 ANKPYIPSI
+844 TNKPYIPSI

-868 GGDKNFLN
+868 GGDKNFLD

-886 KASTANTTGERE
+886 KASTADTTGERE
-898 SLVMAIETTDDVE
+898 SLVMAIQTSDDTE

-957 TNVFIIGSPARETLA
+957 PNVFIIGSPARETLA
-972 EYSTWTADLDV
+972 EYSTWTADLGV

-998 TVDWTVFTN
+998 TVDWTVFTS

>member
-8 PKLLPIRITAL
+8 PKLLPIRITTL

-54 DGRDVKV
+54 DGRDVNV

-173 TVLLTDNGWIP
+173 TVLLTDTGWIP

-191 VVVKTDDDSF
+191 VVVKSDDDSF

-210 AVSLPG
+210 AVQLPG

-225 DIDRMLTKTP
+225 EVDRMLTKTP
-235 SSVNAVKLFQKID
+235 TSANAVKLFQKID

-258 GGGSGGSGG
+258 GGGSGGGG
-267 GGAFS
+267 VGNFS
-272 GAFNDLTNV
+272 GAFNDLTNL
-281 PSTLAGYGITDAVLT
+281 PSTLAGYGITDAVLS
-296 PANYTDLTNK
+296 PANYTELTNK
-306 PNIPTDISDLT
+306 PNIPTDVSDLT
-317 DSTNLLSSGSN
+317 DSTNLLSSGGN
-328 FDGDYNSLT
+328 FDGDYNNLT
-337 NKPVLFSGNWSDIT
+337 NKPALFSGNWSDIT

-381 GYLKTITSSHVVTA
+381 GYLKTITSSHVVSA

-407 GGSYTD
+407 SGSYTD

-429 LLGGG
+429 LLGSG
-434 GGATTIAALTDVD
+434 GGATTLGALTDVD

-455 VLKYDGTKWVAA
+455 VLKFDGTEWVAA
-467 ADATTGGG
+467 NDATTGGS
-475 GTDADTLDGFNST
+475 GTDADTLDGFDSS
-488 YFLDYDNFTNTPTIP
+488 YYLDYANFTNTPTIP
-503 ADITDLTDTTSL
+503 TDVSDLTDTTNL
-515 LTHPT
+515 L
-520 YNITDDTT
+520 
-528 LENVGLGDSTF
+528 S
-539 SNVTSATRGVA
+539 
-550 LGRYALW
+550 
-557 QLTEGSYNTGVGA
+557 
-570 GALYS
+570 
-575 TTTGQSNTGIGTGAL
+575 
-590 DQNVSGNSNTALGVD
+590 
-605 AGDTVT
+605 
-611 GSGNVLLGFEAGKTQ
+611 
-626 TAISNKLYIAN
+626 
-637 STTNNLITGD
+637 
-647 FSAGTV
+647 
-653 TFNDAFTFPST
+653 
-664 DGTANQI
+664 
-671 LETDGAGNLSWV
+671 
-683 NNSGGGGG
+683 GGGG

-696 GLNDVVSTAPTNGQV
+696 GLTDVVNTAPTNGQV
-711 LKWDSTNNTW
+711 LKWDSANNTW

-736 ATESYVDQKLVER
+736 ATEAYVDQKLVER
-749 GMHFSGDYND
+749 GHHFSGDYND
-759 LTNAPTLFSG
+759 LTNSPTLFSG
-769 NFTDLNGK
+769 NFADLNGK

-795 LAIQDGNA
+795 LAIADGNA

-808 TDGAGNFTFTSA
+808 TDGNGNFTFTSA
-820 GAFNGDYNSL
+820 GAFNGDYNAL

-844 ANKPYIPSI
+844 SNKPYIPSI

-868 GGDKNFLN
+868 GGDKNFLDS
-876 NVEFRDKIKQ
+876 VEFRDKIKQ

-935 IVGSSSIGQ
+935 IIGSSSIGQ
-944 YGVKLQAI
+944 FGVKLQAI

-957 TNVFIIGSPARETLA
+957 TNVFIIGGVARETLA

>member
-32 NAEIDVTAQLH
+32 NAELDVTAQLH

-74 KIASITNTGPTRVV
+74 KISSITNTGPTRVV
-88 CVLMDEDQMN
+88 CVLLDEDQMN
-98 AAVDPTQFGESSID
+98 ASVDPTQFGESSID
-112 KDDGILFAV
+112 ADDGILFAI
-121 KEGKPFIFPLPDVLP
+121 KEGKPFIFPLPGVLP
-136 GGLTNEFATQIFSR
+136 GGLTKDFATQIFSR

-161 VEQQPHTFEIGE
+161 VEQQPHTFKLGE
-173 TVLLTDNGWIP
+173 TVLLTDSGWIA

-191 VVVKTDDDSF
+191 VVVKADDDSF

-235 SSVNAVKLFQKID
+235 TSVNAVKLFQKID
-248 SNEALLLGGV
+248 ADEALLLGDVRGT
-258 GGGSGGSGG
+258 GGGGGGG

-306 PNIPTDISDLT
+306 PSIPTDVSDLT
-317 DSTNLLSSGSN
+317 DTTNLLSSGGA
-328 FDGDYNSLT
+328 FDGDYNNLT

-418 TDISDFTDNNG
+418 TIPADVSDLTDSNG

-434 GGATTIAALTDVD
+434 GATTLGALTDVD
-447 TSGATAGQ
+447 TTGATAGQ
-455 VLKYDGTKWVAA
+455 VLKFDGTEWVAA

-475 GTDADTLDGFNST
+475 GADADTLDGQDST
-488 YFLDYDNFTNTPTIP
+488 YYLDYANLTNKPTLFNGAYSSLSGLP
-503 ADITDLTDTTSL
+503 TMYTNAD
-515 LTHPT
+515 
-520 YNITDDTT
+520 
-528 LENVGLGDSTF
+528 
-539 SNVTSATRGVA
+539 
-550 LGRYALW
+550 
-557 QLTEGSYNTGVGA
+557 
-570 GALYS
+570 
-575 TTTGQSNTGIGTGAL
+575 
-590 DQNVSGNSNTALGVD
+590 VD
-605 AGDTVT
+605 AHLNQTNPT
-611 GSGNVLLGFEAGKTQ
+611 SGYV
-626 TAISNKLYIAN
+626 
-637 STTNNLITGD
+637 
-647 FSAGTV
+647 
-653 TFNDAFTFPST
+653 
-664 DGTANQI
+664 
-671 LETDGAGNLSWV
+671 LSWNGSDYTWV
-683 NNSGGGGG
+683 ANAGGGGGGG

-696 GLNDVVSTAPTNGQV
+696 GLTDVVGTAPTNGQV
-711 LKWDSTNNTW
+711 LKWDSGNNTW

-749 GMHFSGDYND
+749 GNHFSGDYND
-759 LTNAPTLFSG
+759 LTNLPTLFSG

-777 PTTIA
+777 PTTVA
-782 GYGITDVPASLVD
+782 GYGITDVPAALTD
-795 LAIQDGNA
+795 LAIADGNS

-830 INKPNLFSGDYNDL
+830 VNRPSLFSGNYLDL
-844 ANKPYIPSI
+844 TNKPYIPSI

-868 GGDKNFLN
+868 GGDKNFLD

-886 KASTANTTGERE
+886 KASTADTTGERE
-898 SLVMAIETTDDVE
+898 SLVMAIQTSDDTE

-957 TNVFIIGSPARETLA
+957 PNVFIIGSPARETLA
-972 EYSTWTADLDV
+972 EYSTWTADLGV

-998 TVDWTVFTN
+998 TVDWTVFTS

>member
-54 DGRDVKV
+54 DGRDVRV

-150 FNYVSKARNIN
+150 FNYVSKERNIN

-210 AVSLPG
+210 AVQLPG

-225 DIDRMLTKTP
+225 EVDRMLTKTP
-235 SSVNAVKLFQKID
+235 SSANAVKLFQKID

-258 GGGSGGSGG
+258 GGGSGGG
-267 GGAFS
+267 GGAGNFS
-272 GAFNDLTNV
+272 GAFNDLTNL
-281 PSTLAGYGITDAVLT
+281 PSTLSGYGITDAVLT
-296 PANYTDLTNK
+296 PANYTELTNK
-306 PNIPTDISDLT
+306 PNIPTDVSDLT
-317 DSTNLLSSGSN
+317 DSSNLLSSGGN
-328 FDGDYNSLT
+328 FDGDYNNLT

-370 PADLGDLTNNA
+370 PQDLGDLTNNA
-381 GYLKTITSSHVVTA
+381 GYLKTITSSHVVSA
-395 LGYTPQN
+395 LGFTPQN

-418 TDISDFTDNNG
+418 TIPADVSDLTDSNG

-434 GGATTIAALTDVD
+434 GGGATTLDALTDVD
-447 TSGATAGQ
+447 TTGATAGQ

-475 GTDADTLDGFNST
+475 GTDADTLDGFDST
-488 YFLDYDNFTNTPTIP
+488 YYLDYANLTNKPTLFSGVYSDLTGIPTIP
-503 ADITDLTDTTSL
+503 TDLSDLTDTTNL
-515 LTHPT
+515 L
-520 YNITDDTT
+520 
-528 LENVGLGDSTF
+528 
-539 SNVTSATRGVA
+539 
-550 LGRYALW
+550 
-557 QLTEGSYNTGVGA
+557 
-570 GALYS
+570 
-575 TTTGQSNTGIGTGAL
+575 
-590 DQNVSGNSNTALGVD
+590 VSGYTNSDVDAHLNTNTAANNQVLSWN
-605 AGDTVT
+605 
-611 GSGNVLLGFEAGKTQ
+611 GSDYT
-626 TAISNKLYIAN
+626 
-637 STTNNLITGD
+637 
-647 FSAGTV
+647 
-653 TFNDAFTFPST
+653 
-664 DGTANQI
+664 
-671 LETDGAGNLSWV
+671 WV

-749 GMHFSGDYND
+749 GNHFSGDYND

-795 LAIQDGNA
+795 LAIADGNA

-853 AGLASTNYVDQKADY
+853 AGLATTNYVDQKADY
-868 GGDKNFLN
+868 GGNKNFLN

-935 IVGSSSIGQ
+935 IIGSSSIGQ
-944 YGVKLQAI
+944 FGVKLQAI

-957 TNVFIIGSPARETLA
+957 TNVFIIGGVARETLA

>member
-8 PKLLPIRITAL
+8 PKLLPIRITTL

-54 DGRDVKV
+54 DGRDVRV

-173 TVLLTDNGWIP
+173 TVLLTDTGWIP

-191 VVVKTDDDSF
+191 VVVKSDDDSF

-210 AVSLPG
+210 AVQLPG

-225 DIDRMLTKTP
+225 EVDRMLTKTP
-235 SSVNAVKLFQKID
+235 SSANAVKLFQKID

-258 GGGSGGSGG
+258 GGGSGGG
-267 GGAFS
+267 GGAGNFS
-272 GAFNDLTNV
+272 GAFNDLTNL

-296 PANYTDLTNK
+296 PANYTELTNK
-306 PNIPTDISDLT
+306 PNIPTDVSDLT
-317 DSTNLLSSGSN
+317 DSTNLLSSGGN
-328 FDGDYNSLT
+328 FDGDYNNLT

-370 PADLGDLTNNA
+370 PQDLGDLTNNA
-381 GYLKTITSSHVVTA
+381 GYLKTITSSHVVSA

-402 AATAF
+402 SATAF

-429 LLGGG
+429 LLGSG
-434 GGATTIAALTDVD
+434 GGATTIDALTDVD
-447 TSGATAGQ
+447 VSGASAGE

-475 GTDADTLDGFNST
+475 GTDADTLDGQDST
-488 YFLDYDNFTNTPTIP
+488 YFLDYDNFTNKPTLFDGQYSSLTGLP
-503 ADITDLTDTTSL
+503 TMYTNADVDAHL
-515 LTHPT
+515 
-520 YNITDDTT
+520 N
-528 LENVGLGDSTF
+528 
-539 SNVTSATRGVA
+539 
-550 LGRYALW
+550 
-557 QLTEGSYNTGVGA
+557 
-570 GALYS
+570 
-575 TTTGQSNTGIGTGAL
+575 QSNPT
-590 DQNVSGNSNTALGVD
+590 SGYV
-605 AGDTVT
+605 
-611 GSGNVLLGFEAGKTQ
+611 
-626 TAISNKLYIAN
+626 
-637 STTNNLITGD
+637 
-647 FSAGTV
+647 
-653 TFNDAFTFPST
+653 
-664 DGTANQI
+664 
-671 LETDGAGNLSWV
+671 LSWNGSDYAWV
-683 NNSGGGGG
+683 AQTGGSGGG

-696 GLNDVVSTAPTNGQV
+696 GLTDVVSTAPTNGQV

-736 ATESYVDQKLVER
+736 ATEAYVDQKLIER
-749 GMHFSGDYND
+749 GEHFSGDYND
-759 LTNAPTLFSG
+759 LTNSPDLFSG
-769 NFTDLNGK
+769 NFADLNGK

-844 ANKPYIPSI
+844 SNKPYIPSI

-868 GGDKNFLN
+868 GGDKNFLDS
-876 NVEFRDKIKQ
+876 VEFRDKIKQ

-935 IVGSSSIGQ
+935 IIGSSSIGQ
-944 YGVKLQAI
+944 FGVKLQAI

-957 TNVFIIGSPARETLA
+957 TNVFIIGGVARETLA

>member
-32 NAEIDVTAQLH
+32 NAELDVTAQLH

-61 GDYIATTSQGRIL
+61 GDYIATSSQGRIL
-74 KIASITNTGPTRVV
+74 KISSITNTGPTRVV
-88 CVLMDEDQMN
+88 CVLLDEDQMN
-98 AAVDPTQFGESSID
+98 ASVDPTQFGESSID
-112 KDDGILFAV
+112 KDDGILFAI
-121 KEGKPFIFPLPDVLP
+121 KEGKPFIFPLPGVLP
-136 GGLTNEFATQIFSR
+136 GGLTKDFATQIFSR

-161 VEQQPHTFEIGE
+161 VEQQPHTFELGE
-173 TVLLTDNGWIP
+173 TVLLTDSGWIA

-191 VVVKTDDDSF
+191 VVVKADDDSF

-235 SSVNAVKLFQKID
+235 TSVNAVKLFQKID
-248 SNEALLLGGV
+248 SDEALLLGDVRGT
-258 GGGSGGSGG
+258 GGGAGGGG

-306 PNIPTDISDLT
+306 PSIPTDVSDLT
-317 DSTNLLSSGSN
+317 DTTNLLSSGGA
-328 FDGDYNSLT
+328 FDGDYNNLT

-418 TDISDFTDNNG
+418 TIPADVSDLTDSNG

-434 GGATTIAALTDVD
+434 GATTLGALTDVD
-447 TSGATAGQ
+447 TTGATAGQ
-455 VLKYDGTKWVAA
+455 VLKFDGTEWVAA

-475 GTDADTLDGFNST
+475 GADADTLDGQDST
-488 YFLDYDNFTNTPTIP
+488 YYLDYANLTNKPTLFNGAYSSLSGLP
-503 ADITDLTDTTSL
+503 TMYTNAD
-515 LTHPT
+515 
-520 YNITDDTT
+520 
-528 LENVGLGDSTF
+528 
-539 SNVTSATRGVA
+539 
-550 LGRYALW
+550 
-557 QLTEGSYNTGVGA
+557 
-570 GALYS
+570 
-575 TTTGQSNTGIGTGAL
+575 
-590 DQNVSGNSNTALGVD
+590 VD
-605 AGDTVT
+605 AHLNQTNPT
-611 GSGNVLLGFEAGKTQ
+611 SGYV
-626 TAISNKLYIAN
+626 
-637 STTNNLITGD
+637 
-647 FSAGTV
+647 
-653 TFNDAFTFPST
+653 
-664 DGTANQI
+664 
-671 LETDGAGNLSWV
+671 LSWNGSDYTWV
-683 NNSGGGGG
+683 ANAGGGGGGG

-696 GLNDVVSTAPTNGQV
+696 GLTDVVGTAPTNGQV
-711 LKWDSTNNTW
+711 LKWDSGNNTW

-749 GMHFSGDYND
+749 GNHFSGDYND
-759 LTNAPTLFSG
+759 LTNLPTLFSG

-777 PTTIA
+777 PTTVA
-782 GYGITDVPASLVD
+782 GYGITDVPAALTD
-795 LAIQDGNA
+795 LAIADGNS

-830 INKPNLFSGDYNDL
+830 VNRPSLFSGNYLDL
-844 ANKPYIPSI
+844 TNKPYIPSI

-868 GGDKNFLN
+868 GGDKNFLD

-886 KASTANTTGERE
+886 KASTADTTGERE
-898 SLVMAIETTDDVE
+898 SLVMAIQTSDDTE

-957 TNVFIIGSPARETLA
+957 PNVFIIGSPARETLA
-972 EYSTWTADLDV
+972 EYSTWTADLGV

-998 TVDWTVFTN
+998 TVDWTVFTS